1 VRRRGAWRRYLLV
14 PLAGL
19 GGLNALVW
27 LGYTL
32 PRSVEQERISDRVA
46 ELGQLVREQR
56 VRTEALAVLSES
68 IRSNERDSERFFRE
82 VVCPNEAAFLDLIED
97 LERAVVKS
105 GLRPD
110 RRTIRRDEMEELGL
124 ARYSVGLPA
133 SGSYRQLVDLIEQIE
148 SGPAFVIIEEIRLAS
163 QDAGSASLQVE
174 LATFCLLDA
183 GGDAV

>member
-1 VRRRGAWRRYLLV
+1 MKRRGAWRRYLLA

-19 GGLNALVW
+19 VGLNGLIW

-32 PRSVEQERISDRVA
+32 PRSVQQERISARVA
-46 ELGQLVREQR
+46 ELGQLIREQR
-56 VRTEALAVLSES
+56 VRTEALVILSDS
-68 IRSNERDSERFFRE
+68 IRSNERDSERFFSE
-82 VVCPNEAAFLDLIED
+82 VVCQSETAFLELIEG
-97 LERAVVKS
+97 LERAVVSS

-133 SGSYRQLVDLIEQIE
+133 SGSYRQLVELSDEIE
-148 SGPAFVIIEEIRLAS
+148 SAPAFVVIEEIRLAS
-163 QDAGSASLQVE
+163 QDAGSASLQIQLSTYCVLE
-174 LATFCLLDA
+174 T